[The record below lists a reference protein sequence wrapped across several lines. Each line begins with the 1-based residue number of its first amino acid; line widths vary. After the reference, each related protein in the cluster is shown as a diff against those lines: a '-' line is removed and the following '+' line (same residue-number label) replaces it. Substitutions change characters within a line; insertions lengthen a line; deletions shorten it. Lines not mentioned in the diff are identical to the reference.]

1 MSERRN
7 PGMESG
13 AKAVSSATVS
23 SDAAAD
29 IVVDLL
35 RSGWIIERARAE
47 VYRRWATADDGRWGD
62 SRERAAARAAVVERS
77 LEKVSRG
84 PDPDLVDPHAG
95 WITNLVGE
103 RSDGEPL
110 GPIFMTRIGDWV
122 EAHVSPFLVEG
133 ADELAK
139 LGAIERETI
148 PFPNELPVAP
158 PFEPLGTIDVAPP
171 GPMLFRFGILG
182 DLHFGSR
189 GGRRL
194 ATAAINDLN
203 ESGAELVIQLGD
215 LTDRGNREEFESA
228 RDALSRLTM
237 PCTTMMG
244 NHDVFSYKEERLAGR
259 EYYPATFGR
268 EPDGVLLE
276 HKGVRFAVLDSAEHG
291 TSPFGPFS
299 LVTGTFSE
307 GQGGAIVRGSLT
319 PAQHDI
325 LADVAVPGS
334 GPAFIFLHHPPQPF
348 TGFPPVLFGLRD
360 EDSGRLHA
368 TCDSGNVWGVFAGHT
383 HRNARTRSFGRVPA
397 QEVAIPRDY
406 PFGYA
411 LVDVAAT
418 GYAYRFVQI
427 SNKELLAKASAR
439 ASAIHR
445 RYARGTDHERGFTWT
460 TTH

>member
-1 MSERRN
+1 
-7 PGMESG
+7 
-13 AKAVSSATVS
+13 VS

-29 IVVDLL
+29 IVEDLL

-47 VYRRWATADDGRWGD
+47 VYRRWAAAGGGRWAD
-62 SRERAAARAAVVERS
+62 SSARAAARAAVVERS
-77 LEKVSRG
+77 LEQASRA
-84 PDPDLVDPHAG
+84 PDSDLVEGHAA

-103 RSDGEPL
+103 RSDVEPL
-110 GPIFMTRIGDWV
+110 APIFMTRIGDWV
-122 EAHVSPFLVEG
+122 EAHISPFLEDG
-133 ADELAK
+133 ADELMR
-139 LGAIERETI
+139 LGAIERDGV
-148 PFPNELPVAP
+148 PFPTELPAAP
-158 PFEPLGTIDVAPP
+158 PFEPLETIDVAAP
-171 GPMLFRFGILG
+171 GPALFRFGILG

-189 GGRRL
+189 GGRRM
-194 ATAAINDLN
+194 ATAAIDDLN
-203 ESGAELVIQLGD
+203 QSGAELVVQLGD
-215 LTDRGNREEFESA
+215 LTDRGNRDEFEGA
-228 RDALSRLTM
+228 REALSKLTM
-237 PCTTMMG
+237 PVTTMLG
-244 NHDVFSYKEERLAGR
+244 NHDVFSYKEDRLAGR

-268 EPDGVLLE
+268 EPDGVMLE

-325 LADVAVPGS
+325 LADVAAPGS

-348 TGFPPVLFGLRD
+348 TGFPPVIFGLRD
-360 EDSGRLHA
+360 QDSGRLHA

-383 HRNARTRSFGRVPA
+383 HRNARTRTFGTVPA

-418 GYAYRFVQI
+418 GYAYRFLQI
-427 SNKELLAKASAR
+427 SDKELLNKASTR

-445 RYARGTDHERGFTWT
+445 RYARGADYERGFTWT
-460 TTH
+460 STP

>member
-1 MSERRN
+1 
-7 PGMESG
+7 
-13 AKAVSSATVS
+13 VST
-23 SDAAAD
+23 DAAAD

-47 VYRRWATADDGRWGD
+47 VYRRWATEDGGRWED
-62 SRERAAARAAVVERS
+62 SHDRAAARALVVERS
-77 LEKVSRG
+77 LENASRG
-84 PDPDLVDPHAG
+84 PDLDLVEAHAA

-103 RSDGEPL
+103 RSDDEPL

-122 EAHVSPFLVEG
+122 EAHVSPFLEAG
-133 ADELAK
+133 ADELAH
-139 LGAIERETI
+139 LGAVEREI
-148 PFPNELPVAP
+148 LPFPNQLPVAP
-158 PFEPLGTIDVAPP
+158 PFEPLDTVDVAAP
-171 GPMLFRFGILG
+171 GPILFRFGILG

-189 GGRRL
+189 GGRRM
-194 ATAAINDLN
+194 AMAAINDLN

-228 RDALSRLTM
+228 GEALSKLTM
-237 PCTTMMG
+237 PCTTMLG

-276 HKGVRFAVLDSAEHG
+276 HMGVRFAVLDSAEHG

-325 LADVAVPGS
+325 LADVAAPGS
-334 GPAFIFLHHPPQPF
+334 GPAFILLHHPPQPF

-360 EDSGRLHA
+360 QDSRRLHA

-411 LVDVAAT
+411 LVDVAAA

-427 SNKELLAKASAR
+427 SDKELLTKASAR

-445 RYARGTDHERGFTWT
+445 RYARGTERERGFTWT
-460 TTH
+460 TSPSPSGTVVG